1 MPLAPK
7 QHALQF
13 CITPCRPAG
22 CVEGFF
28 APTAPATTFTRT
40 ASGPTRAQPGS
51 ATTVSLTLADTAL
64 LRPATS
70 VHHKPCDLDSHEH
83 SLHATHSWP
92 ATCLCAP
99 AGYRIHRQQQQ
110 GATASCSPTPATRE
124 GRERLASPMA
134 RPKSAVAP
142 AEPSAAVKI
151 LMSRAASQQQLAKAS
166 LTIAEG

>member
-1 MPLAPK
+1 M
-7 QHALQF
+7 
-13 CITPCRPAG
+13 
-22 CVEGFF
+22 
-28 APTAPATTFTRT
+28 
-40 ASGPTRAQPGS
+40 
-51 ATTVSLTLADTAL
+51 
-64 LRPATS
+64 S
-70 VHHKPCDLDSHEH
+70 VRHKLCHLDSHEH
-83 SLHATHSWP
+83 SLRATRSWP

-134 RPKSAVAP
+134 RPKSAGVP

-166 LTIAEG
+166 LTVAEG